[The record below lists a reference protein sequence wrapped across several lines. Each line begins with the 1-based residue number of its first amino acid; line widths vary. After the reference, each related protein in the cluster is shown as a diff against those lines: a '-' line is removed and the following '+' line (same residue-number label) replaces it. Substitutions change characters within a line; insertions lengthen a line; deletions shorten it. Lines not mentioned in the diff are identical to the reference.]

1 MHFNVL
7 IKIKCL
13 ETLRSISSSDSVSLG
28 DPLMLVF
35 GLCLQGSHPCS
46 EDASKGSTVGQGSLA
61 RDTLW
66 AGQCSRPA
74 WPPRTLSEQCG
85 LSDQRG
91 SVLDAKGIT
100 ALQLQVKELGLPG
113 GAKGHSGPLW
123 ALRALAGRT
132 SIRPAAPHQESP
144 VT

>member
-66 AGQCSRPA
+66 AGQCSQTSVAPTDTEWAMWAVRPA
-74 WPPRTLSEQCG
+74 WLSARCQRHHSPPAASKRT
-85 LSDQRG
+85 
-91 SVLDAKGIT
+91 
-100 ALQLQVKELGLPG
+100 
-113 GAKGHSGPLW
+113 
-123 ALRALAGRT
+123 
-132 SIRPAAPHQESP
+132 RPAWWGQGPFWAIMGPQGSSR
-144 VT
+144 